1 MARGLSSS
9 VKTELA
15 TGSID
20 PVLLIEIG
28 FSTPIYLTNA
38 SFDIASN
45 ISGTSR
51 TYVSNGHLRSIT
63 GVNETNRPTKNTLS
77 ISLSGVDQTY
87 ISVALNENIIN
98 DNVFVYLTSTGG
110 GANVV
115 AANFGQ
121 RPFKYQNAGTNRPA
135 DDYKALCTQ
144 NIEGTFGA
152 NENEDEDKN
161 DPSKYFDIATYIGTA
176 TSRDIT
182 GLGFQP
188 DLVWIKS
195 RDVTYDHASF
205 DKIRGV
211 NKRLRVNKSDQE
223 GTDTQT

>member
-38 SFDIASN
+38 SFDITSN

-51 TYVSNGHLRSIT
+51 TYLSNGHLRSIT

-98 DNVFVYLTSTGG
+98 DDVFVYRGFLDSSNALISDPFLLFYGTIDEYKISDNTTIANLIISVTSHWGNFSKTSGRTTTDNSQQRFFSSDKGMEFAALT
-110 GANVV
+110 V
-115 AANFGQ
+115 
-121 RPFKYQNAGTNRPA
+121 
-135 DDYKALCTQ
+135 
-144 NIEGTFGA
+144 
-152 NENEDEDKN
+152 
-161 DPSKYFDIATYIGTA
+161 
-176 TSRDIT
+176 RDIKW
-182 GLGFQP
+182 G
-188 DLVWIKS
+188 
-195 RDVTYDHASF
+195 
-205 DKIRGV
+205 
-211 NKRLRVNKSDQE
+211 RV
-223 GTDTQT
+223 

>member
-38 SFDIASN
+38 SFDITSN

-51 TYVSNGHLRSIT
+51 TYLSNGHLRSIT

-98 DNVFVYLTSTGG
+98 DNVFVYRGFLDSSNALISDPFLLFYGTIDEYKISDNTTTANLIISITSHWGNFSKTSGRTTTDNSQQRFFSSDKGMEFAALT
-110 GANVV
+110 V
-115 AANFGQ
+115 
-121 RPFKYQNAGTNRPA
+121 
-135 DDYKALCTQ
+135 
-144 NIEGTFGA
+144 
-152 NENEDEDKN
+152 
-161 DPSKYFDIATYIGTA
+161 
-176 TSRDIT
+176 RDIKW
-182 GLGFQP
+182 G
-188 DLVWIKS
+188 
-195 RDVTYDHASF
+195 
-205 DKIRGV
+205 
-211 NKRLRVNKSDQE
+211 RV
-223 GTDTQT
+223 

>member
-38 SFDIASN
+38 SFDITSN

-51 TYVSNGHLRSIT
+51 TYLSNGHLRSIT

-98 DNVFVYLTSTGG
+98 DDVFVYRGFLDSSNALISDPFLLFYGTIDEYKISDNTTTANLIISVTSHWGNFSKTSGRTTTDNSQQRFFSSDKGMEFAALT
-110 GANVV
+110 V
-115 AANFGQ
+115 
-121 RPFKYQNAGTNRPA
+121 
-135 DDYKALCTQ
+135 
-144 NIEGTFGA
+144 
-152 NENEDEDKN
+152 
-161 DPSKYFDIATYIGTA
+161 
-176 TSRDIT
+176 RDIKW
-182 GLGFQP
+182 G
-188 DLVWIKS
+188 
-195 RDVTYDHASF
+195 
-205 DKIRGV
+205 
-211 NKRLRVNKSDQE
+211 RV
-223 GTDTQT
+223 

>member
-38 SFDIASN
+38 SFDITSN

-51 TYVSNGHLRSIT
+51 TYLSNGHLRSIT

-98 DNVFVYLTSTGG
+98 DNVFVYRGFLDSSNALISDPFLLFYGTIDEYKISDNTTTANLIISVTSHWGNFSKTSGRTTTDNSQQRFFSSDKGMEFAALT
-110 GANVV
+110 V
-115 AANFGQ
+115 
-121 RPFKYQNAGTNRPA
+121 
-135 DDYKALCTQ
+135 
-144 NIEGTFGA
+144 
-152 NENEDEDKN
+152 
-161 DPSKYFDIATYIGTA
+161 
-176 TSRDIT
+176 RDIKW
-182 GLGFQP
+182 G
-188 DLVWIKS
+188 
-195 RDVTYDHASF
+195 
-205 DKIRGV
+205 
-211 NKRLRVNKSDQE
+211 RV
-223 GTDTQT
+223 